1 MEFPEEV
8 LTKNRKGQVEVRN
21 LIARGTF
28 VLYDY
33 RDPASFKTVE
43 SGKKK
48 LYLKNEDGSV
58 QEFYIIPTKTEGREL
73 LLKPKK
79 EEKMDRK
86 VWNNKNK
93 KAEELF
99 F

>member
-8 LTKNRKGQVEVRN
+8 LTKNRKGQLEVRN
-21 LIARGTF
+21 LLARGVF

-33 RDPASFKTVE
+33 RDPISFKVVE

-48 LYLKNEDGSV
+48 LYLKSEDGSV

-79 EEKMDRK
+79 EETTERK
-86 VWNNKNK
+86 VWNSK
-93 KAEELF
+93 KKQAEDLF
-99 F
+99 L